1 MYRPTGP
8 LTIRNMTREEVCTA
22 VDWADKEGW
31 NPGLHDAEAFYDAA
45 PNAFFAGEIA
55 GEMVSSVSLVDY
67 PGDLSFFGFNIVR
80 KDMRGQGI
88 GRRMVEHV
96 LEKGKGRNI
105 GADGVPNMLP
115 HYQRM
120 GFRPAYWNHRF
131 RGWGGG
137 AHDPDL
143 VLGPEVPWDDLSAYD
158 TRIFSAPRDDFLK
171 SFLSQEGTAVLVS
184 LHDETITGYGAIRP
198 CRTGHKIGPLFADSR
213 RTAEKVLRGLIST
226 IPGEKYFLDVPDY
239 NHEGMALANI
249 LHLAEVFRTVRIYTK
264 DPPAVQLDHVFGV
277 SSFEM
282 G

>member
-1 MYRPTGP
+1 MYRPNGP
-8 LTIRNMTREEVCTA
+8 LTIRNMTKDEVRTA

-31 NPGLHDAEAFYDAA
+31 NPGLLDAEAFYKAA
-45 PNAFFAGEIA
+45 PNSFFAGEIA
-55 GEMVSSVSLVDY
+55 GEMVSTVSLVDY

-88 GRRMVEHV
+88 GRKMVEHV
-96 LEKGKGRNI
+96 LERARGRNI

-120 GFRPAYWNHRF
+120 GFRPVYRSYRF
-131 RGWGGG
+131 RGWGDGDR
-137 AHDPDL
+137 DPDL
-143 VLGPEVPWDDLSAYD
+143 VLGAEVSLDDLSAYD
-158 TRIFSAPRDDFLK
+158 ARIFSAPRKDFLK
-171 SFLSQEGTAVLVS
+171 AFLFQEGTKVLVS
-184 LHDETITGYGAIRP
+184 LRDEMIAGYGAIRP
-198 CRTGHKIGPLFADSR
+198 CRTGHKIGPLFADNR

-226 IPGEKYFLDVPDY
+226 IPGEKFFLDVPEF

-277 SSFEM
+277 TSFEL

>member
-8 LTIRNMTREEVCTA
+8 LTIRNMTRDEVCTA

-31 NPGLHDAEAFYDAA
+31 NPGLRDAEAFYNAA
-45 PNAFFAGEIA
+45 PNGFYAGEIA
-55 GEMVSSVSLVDY
+55 GEMVATVSLVDY

-96 LEKGKGRNI
+96 LESARGRNI
-105 GADGVPNMLP
+105 GADGVPNMLA

-120 GFRPAYWNHRF
+120 GFQPVYRSHRF

-137 AHDPDL
+137 DRDPVLILGAEVAFEDL
-143 VLGPEVPWDDLSAYD
+143 TAYD
-158 TRIFSAPRDDFLK
+158 SRIFSVPRKDFLK
-171 SFLSQEGTAVLVS
+171 SFLFQEGTTVLVS
-184 LHDETITGYGAIRP
+184 LRNEGIAGYGAIRP
-198 CRTGHKIGPLFADSR
+198 CRSGHKIGPLFAENR

-226 IPGEKYFLDVPDY
+226 IPGEKFLLDIPEF

-277 SSFEM
+277 TSFEL